1 MNYSEFIVKALED
14 KGVSINFSLVGGHAL
29 FLNKAFADSKKI
41 KTVYV
46 HNEQS
51 TVMMAEGFFRVS
63 KQMAV
68 VNVTSGPAAL
78 NALNGVYGAYVDS
91 IPVIIIS
98 GQPKQSQTVGS
109 TSIPLRQLGDQEF
122 DAITEV
128 VKPIC
133 KYVVRVS
140 DSTNIS
146 YEVEKCI
153 KIATSGRPGPVWI
166 DVPMDLQA
174 KKFVPVESDAAAS
187 ELIERND
194 INVRSNYVSEKTLD
208 LIVQKISTSL
218 RPVLYLGAHLKSYEH
233 ASTLQDLIQFL
244 KIPVVTEWNAHDL
257 ISTNSPYF
265 VGRPG
270 LRGERSGNF
279 NVYAS
284 DLILFIGSTVSNRQ
298 KGPNQD
304 EFSPD
309 SFKIMVENDFNE
321 FFKPNLSINLPVLAN
336 PVNFCGVMLEK
347 LKQINYSSPKAH
359 TGWLSRTKDI
369 WDRYRPKPSDYKSN
383 HKLNPYH
390 FLFDY
395 FRLLPKHIHTVL
407 GNGISV
413 VGSFQVADIEF
424 GQKLFQNV
432 GCASMGFDLPAS
444 IGASLANRGNKIVC
458 LTGDGSFQLNI
469 QELQTVIGYDLNIS
483 FVVINNNGYDSI
495 RQSQKNIFGEEIVPH
510 GVSPDSG
517 VTFPDLNHIA
527 NAYRFSYSR
536 IDLTNRSDSLISK
549 IFEDG
554 RKIVEVVV
562 RDDQNFEPKVGITK
576 KDDGTIAGGSL
587 INMNPFLNEEEV
599 DDVISY
605 LKDI

>member
-1 MNYSEFIVKALED
+1 M
-14 KGVSINFSLVGGHAL
+14 
-29 FLNKAFADSKKI
+29 
-41 KTVYV
+41 
-46 HNEQS
+46 
-51 TVMMAEGFFRVS
+51 
-63 KQMAV
+63 
-68 VNVTSGPAAL
+68 
-78 NALNGVYGAYVDS
+78 
-91 IPVIIIS
+91 
-98 GQPKQSQTVGS
+98 
-109 TSIPLRQLGDQEF
+109 
-122 DAITEV
+122 
-128 VKPIC
+128 
-133 KYVVRVS
+133 
-140 DSTNIS
+140 
-146 YEVEKCI
+146 
-153 KIATSGRPGPVWI
+153 
-166 DVPMDLQA
+166 
-174 KKFVPVESDAAAS
+174 
-187 ELIERND
+187 
-194 INVRSNYVSEKTLD
+194 
-208 LIVQKISTSL
+208 
-218 RPVLYLGAHLKSYEH
+218 
-233 ASTLQDLIQFL
+233 
-244 KIPVVTEWNAHDL
+244 
-257 ISTNSPYF
+257 
-265 VGRPG
+265 
-270 LRGERSGNF
+270 
-279 NVYAS
+279 
-284 DLILFIGSTVSNRQ
+284 
-298 KGPNQD
+298 
-304 EFSPD
+304 
-309 SFKIMVENDFNE
+309 
-321 FFKPNLSINLPVLAN
+321 
-336 PVNFCGVMLEK
+336 
-347 LKQINYSSPKAH
+347 
-359 TGWLSRTKDI
+359 
-369 WDRYRPKPSDYKSN
+369 
-383 HKLNPYH
+383 
-390 FLFDY
+390 
-395 FRLLPKHIHTVL
+395 L

-536 IDLTNRSDSLISK
+536 IDLTNRSDSLMST